1 MQVTDPERP
10 SDEVWPVDVD
20 LGAGWWERGTDF
32 LGPWSEA
39 HAAIEAFDRAV
50 RDAGLDWTDFRV
62 VASTD
67 ACGAAVVR
75 GRMSA
80 AIVRELARLVRR
92 GAGLPAVA
100 EKSGVRGARF
110 LGPRGEGEAAMAML
124 HRALEE
130 AGVVGSD
137 LRTVASAGAAGRGIL
152 RGWGSA
158 AFVREVAR
166 LIRVAAGLPADETGV
181 SGR

>member
-1 MQVTDPERP
+1 MDA
-10 SDEVWPVDVD
+10 D

-39 HAAIEAFDRAV
+39 HAAVDAFHRAV
-50 RDAGLDWTDFRV
+50 RDAGLDWTEFRV

-80 AIVRELARLVRR
+80 GIVRELARLVRR
-92 GAGLPAVA
+92 GAGLPAEV
-100 EKSGVRGARF
+100 ETLGALGAGS
-110 LGPRGEGEAAMAML
+110 LGPRAEGDAAMAVL
-124 HRALEE
+124 HRALKD
-130 AGVVGSD
+130 AGVDGTG

-152 RGWGSA
+152 RGWGTA
-158 AFVREVAR
+158 AFVRDVAR
-166 LIRVAAGLPADETGV
+166 LIRVAAGLPADETEA